1 MLFINDKLSKHLVP
15 KIFAG
20 SEVSST
26 WKFSHS
32 SGMSTGRFEH
42 FEKNNVIS
50 MERERADGGNN
61 SFMTVENDKEEDYY
75 YTTPV
80 SQRQNQPNINQHQN
94 LETKIKTRS
103 MGPEGRS
110 ASSSPKTIL
119 QQNSQNFQRMKLDNS
134 SRYAAY
140 SRII

>member
-1 MLFINDKLSKHLVP
+1 
-15 KIFAG
+15 
-20 SEVSST
+20 
-26 WKFSHS
+26 
-32 SGMSTGRFEH
+32 MSTGRFEH

-94 LETKIKTRS
+94 LEAKIKTRS

-119 QQNSQNFQRMKLDNS
+119 QQNLLYSSYQNEISIVICGAGGIFGEN
-134 SRYAAY
+134 
-140 SRII
+140 II

>member
-1 MLFINDKLSKHLVP
+1 
-15 KIFAG
+15 
-20 SEVSST
+20 
-26 WKFSHS
+26 
-32 SGMSTGRFEH
+32 MSTGRFEH

-80 SQRQNQPNINQHQN
+80 SQRQNQPNMNQQQN

>member
-1 MLFINDKLSKHLVP
+1 
-15 KIFAG
+15 
-20 SEVSST
+20 
-26 WKFSHS
+26 
-32 SGMSTGRFEH
+32 MSTGRFEH
-42 FEKNNVIS
+42 FEKSNLIS
-50 MERERADGGNN
+50 IERENADGGNN

-80 SQRQNQPNINQHQN
+80 SQRQNPPIVNQHQN

-134 SRYAAY
+134 SRYAPY
-140 SRII
+140 IVKLLLVPYQSGTEI